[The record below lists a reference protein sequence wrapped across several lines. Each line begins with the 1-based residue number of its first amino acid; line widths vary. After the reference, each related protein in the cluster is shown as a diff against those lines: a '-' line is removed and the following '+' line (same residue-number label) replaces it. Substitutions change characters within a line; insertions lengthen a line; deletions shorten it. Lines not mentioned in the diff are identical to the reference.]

1 MPIPKPTE
9 IDFTIVEAKN
19 PNDINNLLKT
29 YGVAVIALNDIS
41 NESRNDAVN
50 TTKFYQNANTIFKT
64 NLIEEPSL
72 SQKLMKTKFKQPK
85 APDAASGMVHQYFT
99 PIHNMLHS
107 SNTLMEVFDTL
118 NNGSTI
124 YAPNRLRVCN
134 RFKLDDNSLHIE
146 GKNIFE
152 VTDNNI
158 KLLPGDIACIA
169 GIAGQRR
176 FVFWDMKNADLKPI
190 YDLWVEHGSKNW
202 TKPNPNW
209 MQEHYGGRRRMIT
222 VDCSERPYLILWS
235 ESTPHEIAQSPSLSA
250 FISPIEKYD
259 KTIITKG
266 TMTSYHPPEY
276 LGLTRHQPNLLGSC
290 YNMPGFAWPSGKK
303 AYAFCHSRAYGFYV
317 KHIHDRYTKLNNK
330 GSRTFQQALINNGT
344 IDQHTEEYQ
353 SALLKRGIKLPK
365 VAFEKNTP
373 NFVVDL
379 LSLPDQTLKNYG
391 FIPTEKTAK
400 PGGFVIVPAGYNH

>member
-190 YDLWVEHGSKNW
+190 YDLWEEHGSKNW

-235 ESTPHEIAQSPSLSA
+235 ESTPHEIANPHL
-250 FISPIEKYD
+250 F
-259 KTIITKG
+259 
-266 TMTSYHPPEY
+266 
-276 LGLTRHQPNLLGSC
+276 
-290 YNMPGFAWPSGKK
+290 
-303 AYAFCHSRAYGFYV
+303 
-317 KHIHDRYTKLNNK
+317 
-330 GSRTFQQALINNGT
+330 
-344 IDQHTEEYQ
+344 
-353 SALLKRGIKLPK
+353 LPL
-365 VAFEKNTP
+365 FR
-373 NFVVDL
+373 
-379 LSLPDQTLKNYG
+379 Q
-391 FIPTEKTAK
+391 
-400 PGGFVIVPAGYNH
+400 